1 MANRNEQMIANAA
14 RTQTEM
20 SAPRGSVLL
29 FAIVLLAMLAMLG
42 TTFILFVRQ
51 SSSVSSNSAA
61 TTEAVF
67 TANAGIT
74 HALAEIRLMVK
85 KSPIVARKTIETTDG
100 AGNIIDEYHCA
111 VFNPANLT
119 TFCYYDTNYYTWDGA
134 NVAGAPPLDIA
145 FWHFENN
152 TTSASGPV
160 LTTYGTTDRPVRFT
174 TSLLAARAN
183 SGGEVAIE
191 REVQGST
198 NDLYAYPIPSNA
210 KIKQIPRVSSVR
222 GTYNVWIAD
231 INTRLYAVPQ
241 AWGMDTTNVPG
252 AVDTITISKNILT
265 QLKALASMNDLLD
278 SDINKMCSFAPTTTF
293 ATFADFSLQL
303 DSVAATYTPS
313 HAEAEYYFRTLLDTA
328 ATTGNPPFPTVG
340 EHPASINI
348 NTAPVEIIAAAIS
361 QIPSEDGLTFST
373 GPTGMD
379 RAVKIAKRIVAKR
392 PFLCRMDFEDFL
404 AAHLMGSEDDA
415 TTETADDALT
425 NVPDIDDTATPY
437 VSRIYYALQRRWGPG
452 HSLALTDP
460 TSVFQHPELTLE
472 GYMEIPG
479 ITEANAPYL
488 AANIGGTTVW
498 PNYPTYQKARFEYFF
513 ANLPQDAAAPRAT
526 ALLTPKEFNNFANS
540 ICTAT
545 YTDDVQ
551 KSPANSTG
559 LLPDDVVIGPGPN
572 GTIETTPQGDD
583 YLMSEILLGDTS
595 TTTEAGDDVPDF
607 DFDLG
612 VFVIKPGPNHLLD
625 TAPDVTQGDSVV
637 FAGIAAGTNGIV
649 DTVLPRGRP
658 SYYSFFDDAS
668 YGENYWSAQPQE
680 KDMTNTPEEFN
691 AVKHMKFYYRLKPK
705 PAPPPVTNR
714 DPADLSDLVSW
725 SCYPDVGTER
735 KPGFYQLSFDNWD
748 IGPSTP
754 FIYGSGPM
762 LTQGDPD
769 EEDSQKYSSAK
780 RTSGTTGTGDVA
792 WSPQFS
798 YRSRFFAVYV
808 LGQGKIQG
816 RNTPELTP
824 DDSALRNRL
833 KVTGERRIEAVYDAL
848 KDEILWQRSPLSEK
862 HSLAEP

>member
-1 MANRNEQMIANAA
+1 MANRNEQMIANAG
-14 RTQTEM
+14 RTKTGM

-51 SSSVSSNSAA
+51 SRTVSSNSEA

-67 TANAGIT
+67 TANAGLT

-85 KSPIVARKTIETTDG
+85 KSPIVARKTFETT
-100 AGNIIDEYHCA
+100 DEYHCA
-111 VFNPANLT
+111 VFNPANLAS
-119 TFCYYDTNYYTWDGA
+119 FCYYDTDYYTWDGV

-152 TTSASGPV
+152 TTGATGPV
-160 LTTYGTTDRPVRFT
+160 LTTYGTADRPMRYT
-174 TSLLAARAN
+174 TSLLAAQAN

-222 GTYNVWIAD
+222 GGYSVWIAD

-241 AWGMDTTNVPG
+241 AWGMDTTGVTG
-252 AVDTITISKNILT
+252 TLDTTTISKNIIT
-265 QLKALASMNDLLD
+265 KLKTLAIMDDLLD
-278 SDINKMCSFAPTTTF
+278 SDINKMCAFAPTTTF

-313 HAEAEYYFRTLLDTA
+313 HAETEYYFRTLLDMPA
-328 ATTGNPPFPTVG
+328 GSLAFQTVG

-348 NTAPVEIIAAAIS
+348 NTAPAEVIAAAIS
-361 QIPSEDGLTFST
+361 QIPAEQT
-373 GPTGMD
+373 GDVFDTLPD
-379 RAVKIAKRIVAKR
+379 RAVAIAKRIVAKR

-404 AAHLMGSEDDA
+404 AAHLIGNINEASLGGPYTDPGSLTIPDDSVF
-415 TTETADDALT
+415 
-425 NVPDIDDTATPY
+425 NDDTNPLYDSISFVRA
-437 VSRIYYALQRRWGPG
+437 IYFAIPRRWGADNTLTEPG
-452 HSLALTDP
+452 LDTFHK
-460 TSVFQHPELTLE
+460 PELSLQS
-472 GYMEIPG
+472 YLEIPG
-479 ITEANAPYL
+479 VPDNAPEYKATINGL
-488 AANIGGTTVW
+488 PSY
-498 PNYPTYQKARFEYFF
+498 PNFPSFQKARFEYFF
-513 ANLPQDAAAPRAT
+513 ADDVNAPRSA

-540 ICTAT
+540 ICTAS

-551 KSPANSTG
+551 KIPANAPG
-559 LLPDDVVIGPGPN
+559 PLDDGDIIIAPGPN
-572 GTIETTPQGDD
+572 GTIETIPQGTKN
-583 YLMSEILLGDTS
+583 YIMSEIILGDTS
-595 TTTEAGDDVPDF
+595 TTLEAGDDEPDF

-612 VFVIKPGPNHLLD
+612 VFVIKPGANHVLD
-625 TAPDVTQGDSVV
+625 TVADPAQGDTVV
-637 FAGIAAGTNGIV
+637 IAGIAAGGPNGTV

-658 SYYSFFDDAS
+658 SYYSFFDDAA
-668 YGENYWSAQPQE
+668 YADNFWSGLNDE
-680 KDMTNTPEEFN
+680 TKNVTNTTDEFN
-691 AVKHMKFYYRLKPK
+691 AAKHMKFYYRLRPS
-705 PAPPPVTNR
+705 PPNPVPPPLR
-714 DPADLSDLVSW
+714 DPAVLGDLVSW
-725 SCYPDVGTER
+725 SCYPDVGAER
-735 KPGFYQLSFDNWD
+735 KPGFYQMSFDNWVV
-748 IGPSTP
+748 PSTDHT
-754 FIYGSGPM
+754 YGSGPM

-780 RTSGTTGTGDVA
+780 RTSGSTGTGDVS

-798 YRSRFFAVYV
+798 YRSRFFGVYV
-808 LGQGKIQG
+808 LGRGKIQG

-824 DDSALRNRL
+824 NDAALRNRL
-833 KVTGERRIEAVYDAL
+833 KITGERRIEAVYDAL

>member
-1 MANRNEQMIANAA
+1 MANRNEQSAA
-14 RTQTEM
+14 RTQTGM
-20 SAPRGSVLL
+20 SAPHLSSPRGSVLL

-51 SSSVSSNSAA
+51 SRSVSNNSSA

-67 TANAGIT
+67 AANAGLT
-74 HALAEIRLMVK
+74 HGLAAIRLQVK
-85 KSPIVARKTIETTDG
+85 KGAIAARKTIETTDG
-100 AGNIIDEYHCA
+100 AGNVIDEYHCA
-111 VFNPANLT
+111 VFNPGNLA
-119 TFCYYDTNYYTWDGA
+119 TFCYLDNDYNAWDGA
-134 NVAGAPPLDIA
+134 TAATAPPLDIA

-152 TTSASGPV
+152 TTGAAGPV
-160 LTTYGTTDRPVRFT
+160 LTTYGTTDRPMRFT

-183 SGGEVAIE
+183 SGGEVAIA

-198 NDLYAYPIPSNA
+198 NDLYAYPIPPNA
-210 KIKQIPRVSSVR
+210 SVKQMPRVSSVR
-222 GTYNVWIAD
+222 ADYSVWYAD

-265 QLKALASMNDLLD
+265 QLKTLASMDDLLD
-278 SDINKMCSFAPTTTF
+278 TDIDKMCAFAPTTTF

-313 HAEAEYYFRTLLDTA
+313 HAETEYYFRTLLDTP

-361 QIPSEDGLTFST
+361 QIPAEQT
-373 GPTGMD
+373 GDYLGTSMT
-379 RAVKIAKRIVAKR
+379 RAVAIAKRIVAKR

-404 AAHLMGSEDDA
+404 AAHLMGSEDD
-415 TTETADDALT
+415 EFLQPADDALT

-437 VSRIYYALQRRWGPG
+437 VARIYYAISRRWGPG
-452 HSLALTDP
+452 HSLTDP
-460 TSVFQHPELTLE
+460 AFQGPELTLE
-472 GYMEIPG
+472 GYLEIPG
-479 ITEANAPYL
+479 VSPTAPEYQ
-488 AANIGGTTVW
+488 ANIGGPVW
-498 PNYPTYQKARFEYFF
+498 PNYPVYQKARFEYFF
-513 ANLPQDAAAPRAT
+513 REDTVAPRAS

-540 ICTAT
+540 ICTAS

-551 KSPANSTG
+551 KSAANATG

-572 GTIETTPQGDD
+572 GTVETTPQGDD

-612 VFVIKPGPNHLLD
+612 VFVIKPGPNHVLD
-625 TAPDVTQGDSVV
+625 TVADVAQGDSVV

-658 SYYSFFDDAS
+658 SYYSFFDDAN
-668 YGENYWSAQPQE
+668 YGENFWSGLAQD
-680 KDMTNTPEEFN
+680 KDVTNTPEEYA

-705 PAPPPVTNR
+705 PAAPPVTTR
-714 DPADLSDLVSW
+714 DPANLSDLISW

-748 IGPSTP
+748 IGASTP
-754 FIYGSGPM
+754 YIYGSGPM

-769 EEDSQKYSSAK
+769 EEDNQKYSSAK
-780 RTSGTTGTGDVA
+780 RTSGSTGTGDVS

-798 YRSRFFAVYV
+798 YRSRFFGIYV
-808 LGQGKIQG
+808 LGRGKVQG
-816 RNTPELTP
+816 RTTPELDP
-824 DDSALRNRL
+824 NDASLRNRL
-833 KVTGERRIEAVYDAL
+833 QLTGERRIEAIYDGL